1 MNQPDVGAS
10 TLPVS
15 IPIVLLHQAF
25 GDDPGA
31 EVEVSAE
38 TVVLRF
44 FVDEERTRWLEITT
58 RREGRD
64 AVFDCVVRFSDGRP
78 LSEEDRA
85 FARNTVA
92 NLRYAAWKAAQ
103 GAEPFTEG
111 QGTRAAASAGW
122 WSEVRRALEEAHLT
136 WEPFDPERAREE
148 QEPEADDVVWFH
160 DNWMAH

>member
-1 MNQPDVGAS
+1 MNQPDVAAS
-10 TLPVS
+10 RLPVS
-15 IPIVLLHQAF
+15 IPIALLHQAF

-78 LSEEDRA
+78 LSENPHHLLVRDTALAHRP
-85 FARNTVA
+85 
-92 NLRYAAWKAAQ
+92 LRFGEASSH
-103 GAEPFTEG
+103 
-111 QGTRAAASAGW
+111 ASAGPKSHRTGP
-122 WSEVRRALEEAHLT
+122 WSA
-136 WEPFDPERAREE
+136 RAR
-148 QEPEADDVVWFH
+148 PSRPWLLKCG
-160 DNWMAH
+160 